1 MIFIQAL
8 LNSIPRDAPI
18 RKLIV
23 GAHWSTVA
31 SLGCGMASTVMSIK
45 PHGEEVVR
53 DAGLL
58 HNKSVKELAQYLL
71 SENWLE
77 ASIGLAALNS
87 LLTPPIEKLARV
99 NAFKVVAEKGH
110 GKHVAIFGHF
120 PYLDALRTNA
130 RRVSVFELNPNAEEL
145 GLDQVPH
152 VLPDADVVAI
162 TSNTLIN
169 HTLENILPHLKSG
182 VFSVLVG
189 PSTPL
194 SPLCFE
200 AGFDLL
206 AGVRIVDEEALF
218 LSVGQ
223 GATFRQVR
231 GAQLVTYAKE

>member
-1 MIFIQAL
+1 M
-8 LNSIPRDAPI
+8 
-18 RKLIV
+18 
-23 GAHWSTVA
+23 
-31 SLGCGMASTVMSIK
+31 
-45 PHGEEVVR
+45 R

-77 ASIGLAALNS
+77 AGIGLAALNS
-87 LLTPPIEKLARV
+87 LLTPPIEKLTQV

-120 PYLDALRTNA
+120 PYLDELRTNA

-145 GLDQVPH
+145 SLDQVPH

-182 VFSVLVG
+182 AFSVLVG